1 MQSIPSSLT
10 SQEQEFV
17 VVSNALSEH
26 GFSLGG
32 NWDYDRGSFDCA
44 LDGEAQKVWLR
55 LPFDVTNG
63 NLDSETQENDAKIR
77 FGEPYVLKHIYNEG
91 LDKEAQPGVFSA
103 AFSQFSDPVDPDA
116 KIESRWIDEAKRKLR
131 EVEAIY
137 PA

>member
-17 VVSNALSEH
+17 IVKNGLSEH

-32 NWDYDRGSFDCA
+32 NWDYDHGSFDCA
-44 LDGEAQKVWLR
+44 LDDANKVWLR

-63 NLDSETQENDAKIR
+63 NLDSETQEIDAKIR

-91 LDKEAQPGVFSA
+91 LDKEAQPRVLGALVD
-103 AFSQFSDPVDPDA
+103 QFSDPVDPDA
-116 KIESRWIDEAKRKLR
+116 PIESRWVEEAKTKLR
-131 EVEAIY
+131 KVEAIY